1 MSLQIANGSASRIC
15 CRQSTPQE
23 GNADARQM
31 EQLLKLYQPML
42 TKQAT
47 IGGVLDQDVYSE
59 LCDEFVSAVREFRAP
74 DLEGMV

>member
-1 MSLQIANGSASRIC
+1 
-15 CRQSTPQE
+15 
-23 GNADARQM
+23 
-31 EQLLKLYQPML
+31 ML

>member
-1 MSLQIANGSASRIC
+1 MEFKELLDAA
-15 CRQSTPQE
+15 QS
-23 GNADARQM
+23 GDNLAM

-47 IGGVLDQDVYSE
+47 IDCVLDQDVYSE

>member
-1 MSLQIANGSASRIC
+1 MEFKELLDAA
-15 CRQSTPQE
+15 QS
-23 GNADARQM
+23 GDDLAM

-47 IGGVLDQDVYSE
+47 IDGVLDQDVYSE

-74 DLEGMV
+74 DLEGMALQTE

>member
-1 MSLQIANGSASRIC
+1 MEFKELLDAA
-15 CRQSTPQE
+15 QS
-23 GNADARQM
+23 GDDLAM

-47 IGGVLDQDVYSE
+47 IDGVVDQDAYSE

-74 DLEGMV
+74 DLEGMA

>member
-1 MSLQIANGSASRIC
+1 MEFKELLDAA
-15 CRQSTPQE
+15 QS
-23 GNADARQM
+23 GDDLAM

-59 LCDEFVSAVREFRAP
+59 LCDEFVSSVREFRAP